1 MEPLILSLSGF
12 AISLLLLYFGS
23 AKVVEAAPSISARL
37 GFNKVV
43 VGTVFVASVTAFPEL
58 LSSLFAIFL
67 GSSRLAL
74 GNIIGSNIYNVPLI
88 IGICGVI
95 RKFRMKNSSINKE
108 CFFMI
113 GLSLLFT
120 ALIVVIGK
128 VTWWIG
134 AIFIAFYPIFIYYS
148 IRSGNCN
155 SNEKTNVSLA
165 KTGAYMTFG
174 GFALLSGTFLLVYSA
189 LNITEIFGLKQF
201 YVGLTIVALGSILP
215 EVAVSVTA
223 AVAGEQE
230 ISIGNVI
237 GDNIITI
244 TLVLGL
250 VALIRPI
257 TVSFSET
264 LATTPFMVIV
274 TVMLLAMNKFSHK
287 VTRSWGL
294 AMLVMA
300 LLIFII
306 QTIYTL

>member
-58 LSSLFAIFL
+58 MSSLFAVFL
-67 GSSRLAL
+67 GSSHLAL
-74 GNIIGSNIYNVPLI
+74 GNLIGSNIYNIPLI
-88 IGICGVI
+88 LGICGLI
-95 RKFRMKNSSINKE
+95 REFKMRGSPINKE
-108 CFFMI
+108 CLFMI

-120 ALIVVIGK
+120 ALIVITGR

-148 IRSGNCN
+148 IRGGNHN
-155 SNEKTNVSLA
+155 SNEKANVSLA

-174 GFALLSGTFLLVYSA
+174 GIALLSGTLLLVYSA

-201 YVGLTIVALGSILP
+201 YAGLTIVALGSIIP
-215 EVAVSVTA
+215 EVAVSVA
-223 AVAGEQE
+223 AAIAGEQE

-244 TLVLGL
+244 TLVFGL

-257 TVSFSET
+257 TVSFSEV
-264 LATTPFMVIV
+264 LATAPFMVIV
-274 TVMLLAMNKFSHK
+274 TIMLLAMNKSSHT

-294 AMLVMA
+294 IMLITA

-306 QTIYTL
+306 QTTYTF